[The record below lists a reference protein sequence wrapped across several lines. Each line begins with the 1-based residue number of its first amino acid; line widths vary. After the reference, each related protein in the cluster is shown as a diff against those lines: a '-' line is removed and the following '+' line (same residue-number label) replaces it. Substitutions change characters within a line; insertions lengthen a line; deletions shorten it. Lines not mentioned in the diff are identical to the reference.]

1 MQGVILAAG
10 QGTRMGNLEI
20 PKCLLKIDDITL
32 IEYQLT
38 CLKKLGIDDILIV
51 TGYNDQMIKHNPVAG
66 NKNGCVCLSITEN
79 DVIFF
84 GKFASLLN
92 IFTFIKSFFK

>member
-32 IEYQLT
+32 IEYQLM

-51 TGYNDQMIKHNPVAG
+51 TGYNDQMIKQHLGSKVKYAF
-66 NKNGCVCLSITEN
+66 NKNCETIVDIDNT
-79 DVIFF
+79 
-84 GKFASLLN
+84 A
-92 IFTFIKSFFK
+92 